1 MKSLGK
7 ITKGKGEA
15 QQQQDQNVFHAQTS
29 IPKGEAKSILV
40 LSCVPSL
47 LKHPLINNARKR
59 LLCGDANM
67 KKTDVRP
74 PVIMLVL
81 AISIVV
87 IAASGCSRG
96 PVANANINTN
106 TNVNVNANPSGANIN
121 ASTAPSTIAAKEP
134 ETYRATIVF
143 TAQTEGGDKAIGIP
157 PLSAEVAKSGN
168 DRRLSFKLPDGSDL
182 VYLEKAGVQYG
193 IAPARK
199 QYAEL
204 TPEATGFQLQK
215 LMTPGQVVAYLDRL
229 KGIEFVGEE
238 PLAGRTALKY
248 RYAKTAETQT
258 SAGEVKTESFVYVD
272 KDTGLPLRAELFSEA
287 TGNVQGVKGAKIVA
301 EMQNIQTT
309 VDPSLFEIPA
319 GMNKVPEAQVR
330 AQVNAVTNTVAAVLR
345 TLLTNMNSA
354 PPPPPASPTP
364 TVSPAT
370 SPSPAQ

>member
-1 MKSLGK
+1 
-7 ITKGKGEA
+7 
-15 QQQQDQNVFHAQTS
+15 
-29 IPKGEAKSILV
+29 
-40 LSCVPSL
+40 
-47 LKHPLINNARKR
+47 
-59 LLCGDANM
+59 M
-67 KKTDVRP
+67 KKADART
-74 PVIMLVL
+74 PVIMFVL

-96 PVANANINTN
+96 PVTNANINTN
-106 TNVNVNANPSGANIN
+106 TNVNVNANPTGANIN

-134 ETYRATIVF
+134 DTYRATIVF

-157 PLSAEVAKSGN
+157 TLSAEVAKSGS

-238 PLAGRTALKY
+238 QLAGRTALKY

-287 TGNVQGVKGAKIVA
+287 SGSVQGVKGAKIVA
-301 EMQNIQTT
+301 EMQNISTT

-354 PPPPPASPTP
+354 PPPPPASPT
-364 TVSPAT
+364 VSPAT

>member
-1 MKSLGK
+1 
-7 ITKGKGEA
+7 
-15 QQQQDQNVFHAQTS
+15 
-29 IPKGEAKSILV
+29 
-40 LSCVPSL
+40 
-47 LKHPLINNARKR
+47 
-59 LLCGDANM
+59 M
-67 KKTDVRP
+67 KKADART

-96 PVANANINTN
+96 PVTNANINTN
-106 TNVNVNANPSGANIN
+106 TNVNVNANPTGANIN
-121 ASTAPSTIAAKEP
+121 ANTAPSTIAAKEP
-134 ETYRATIVF
+134 DTYRATIVF

-157 PLSAEVAKSGN
+157 TLSAEVAKSGS

-238 PLAGRTALKY
+238 QLAGRTALKY

-287 TGNVQGVKGAKIVA
+287 SGNVQGVKGAKIVA
-301 EMQNIQTT
+301 EMQNISTT

-354 PPPPPASPTP
+354 PPPPPASPT
-364 TVSPAT
+364 VSPAT

>member
-1 MKSLGK
+1 
-7 ITKGKGEA
+7 
-15 QQQQDQNVFHAQTS
+15 
-29 IPKGEAKSILV
+29 
-40 LSCVPSL
+40 
-47 LKHPLINNARKR
+47 
-59 LLCGDANM
+59 
-67 KKTDVRP
+67 
-74 PVIMLVL
+74 VL

-96 PVANANINTN
+96 PVTNANINTN
-106 TNVNVNANPSGANIN
+106 TNVNVNANPTGANIN
-121 ASTAPSTIAAKEP
+121 ANTAPSTIAAKEP
-134 ETYRATIVF
+134 DTYRATIVF

-157 PLSAEVAKSGN
+157 TLSAEVAKSGN

-238 PLAGRTALKY
+238 QQAGRTALKY
-248 RYAKTAETQT
+248 RYARTSQTQT
-258 SAGEVKTESFVYVD
+258 SAGEVHTESFIYVD

-287 TGNVQGVKGAKIVA
+287 SGNVQGVKGAKVVA
-301 EMQNIQTT
+301 ELRDIQTNP
-309 VDPSLFEIPA
+309 DPSLFEIPA
-319 GMNKVPEAQVR
+319 GMNKVSEQQVR
-330 AQVNAVTNTVAAVLR
+330 AQVNAVTNTIAAVLR
-345 TLLTNMNSA
+345 TLLQNMNTTPQPS
-354 PPPPPASPTP
+354 ASPTASP

-370 SPSPAQ
+370 SPSPR